1 MKVEKVIGH
10 GKTSESHSATVGT
23 VLWNGCCGQST
34 IPKNNLPPSTPV
46 KVVAEVEVEPVLKR
60 PEDAVWVRDL
70 TNRGTKL
77 LVDGD
82 LVASVWKRGDCWKWR
97 CRSSSGCDFT
107 NPNAATIECEE
118 HMASLDIF
126 GFSWVY
132 PEEPKCDSYRTWSE
146 MLTARSKS

>member
-60 PEDAVWVRDL
+60 PEDAVWVEL
-70 TNRGTKL
+70 PTMSNSVIAGL
-77 LVDGD
+77 IVNGVG
-82 LVASVWKRGDCWKWR
+82 VARVTSREYLIRNGKDWIQV
-97 CRSSSGCDFT
+97 
-107 NPNAATIECEE
+107 NHNASPQLEAEKY
-118 HMASLDIF
+118 MADNCLF

-132 PEEPKCDSYRTWSE
+132 PEEPKCESYRTWSE